1 MPIGNSHADDIT
13 GSEAAAAERFGSL
26 RRYPKQHSQQQT
38 HIYTNTGEKHMPPTT
53 IACPTTRPTLSAGAT
68 GGSVV
73 TMQQKI
79 NARLTILGAPGALT
93 LLPNGNFGPQTLKA
107 AKYIQCV
114 AFLDVDGIVGP
125 MTWAYLCDGENSLP
139 VIAVGNANAAVITEV
154 QRLLQ
159 FDGYYAGSIDGIFGP
174 QTKAA
179 VMAYQASI
187 PLPPVQRNGVIRANT
202 WVSLVRRKVT
212 GGSCNV

>member
-1 MPIGNSHADDIT
+1 MPIGNGHHDDIT
-13 GSEAAAAERFGSL
+13 GSEAAAAERFGRL
-26 RRYPKQHSQQQT
+26 RLHPERHCLHNNTLYP
-38 HIYTNTGEKHMPPTT
+38 NTGEKIMPPTT

-93 LLPNGNFGPQTLKA
+93 LLPDGDFGPKTLKA

-114 AFLDVDGIVGP
+114 AFLAVDGIVGP
-125 MTWAYLCDGENSLP
+125 MTWAYLCNGENSLP
-139 VIAVGNANAAVITEV
+139 VIAVGNTNTVVIKEV
-154 QRLLQ
+154 QRLLKA
-159 FDGYYAGSIDGIFGP
+159 DGYYAGLLDGIFGP

-187 PLPPVQRNGVIRANT
+187 PVLSDGIIGPNT
-202 WVSLVRRKVT
+202 WVSLVLRKVT